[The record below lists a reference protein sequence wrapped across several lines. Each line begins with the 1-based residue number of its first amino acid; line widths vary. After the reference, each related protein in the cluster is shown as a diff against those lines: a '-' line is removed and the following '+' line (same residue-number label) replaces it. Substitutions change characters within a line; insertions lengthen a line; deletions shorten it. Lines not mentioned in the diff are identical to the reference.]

1 MTFLELAR
9 NRRSVRKF
17 KDEPV
22 DAELMKQVLEA
33 ARAAPTAANMQ
44 PVRLI
49 VVQSSEAKE
58 KLSHAANCYGA
69 PISIIVCSDRSRAW
83 KRPFDGK
90 STAAIDASSL
100 TDHMMLC
107 AADIG
112 LAGVWI
118 CYVKPDVVRK
128 AFNMPEGWAPVNI
141 LALGRAYESPAP

>member
-22 DAELMKQVLEA
+22 EAELLKQVLEA

-58 KLSHAANCYGA
+58 KLSHAANCYAHRYQSSSARIA
-69 PISIIVCSDRSRAW
+69 PTRGSGRSTE
-83 KRPFDGK
+83 K
-90 STAAIDASSL
+90 SQPTSTL
-100 TDHMMLC
+100 Q
-107 AADIG
+107 
-112 LAGVWI
+112 
-118 CYVKPDVVRK
+118 
-128 AFNMPEGWAPVNI
+128 F
-141 LALGRAYESPAP
+141 